1 MSTKKERKPI
11 TLHHVRESH
20 VVEIDN
26 ITRVQVTP
34 LSYGQQGIKLA
45 LTHRMNDDMDLSLAA
60 KRTEKNSL
68 AKNNK
73 MVDFEPGECMK
84 MYSSEKRK
92 MIFLIYSPGSKFNIT
107 SLSSLF
113 IPFIL
118 CKFNVCGLVCRYCNF
133 VHFILFLLSNS
144 NFKKRWKEFGI
155 APPSIPEYR
164 KIPKISPSMY
174 KPLQI

>member
-11 TLHHVRESH
+11 TLHHVPESH

-26 ITRVQVTP
+26 ITRV
-34 LSYGQQGIKLA
+34 YGQQGIKLA
-45 LTHRMNDDMDLSLAA
+45 LTHRMMDDMDLLLAA

-68 AKNNK
+68 AKNNV
-73 MVDFEPGECMK
+73 MVNFEPGEYMK

-92 MIFLIYSPGSKFNIT
+92 IIFLIYSPGSKFNIT
-107 SLSSLF
+107 SLLSLF

-118 CKFNVCGLVCRYCNF
+118 CKFNVCGLVCKYCNL

-144 NFKKRWKEFGI
+144 NFKKRWKEFGT